1 VGVSLVPV
9 KEAVAPPKTFD
20 QNQASLIRSSIKRL
34 EYMLR
39 DNSLVGER
47 DAQIMSKANKLKEE
61 LKQIQIQ
68 LIDIPIE
75 ITNNMTEEELNK
87 YFNSPKVNKK
97 YRLKK
102 K

>member
-1 VGVSLVPV
+1 
-9 KEAVAPPKTFD
+9 
-20 QNQASLIRSSIKRL
+20 
-34 EYMLR
+34 MLR
-39 DNSLVGER
+39 DNTLIGER
-47 DAQIMSKANKLKEE
+47 DAQIINKANRLKEE

-75 ITNNMTEEELNK
+75 ITNNMTEEELNQ

-97 YRLKK
+97 YRIKK

>member
-1 VGVSLVPV
+1 
-9 KEAVAPPKTFD
+9 
-20 QNQASLIRSSIKRL
+20 
-34 EYMLR
+34 MLR

-47 DAQIMSKANKLKEE
+47 DAAIMTKANKLKEE